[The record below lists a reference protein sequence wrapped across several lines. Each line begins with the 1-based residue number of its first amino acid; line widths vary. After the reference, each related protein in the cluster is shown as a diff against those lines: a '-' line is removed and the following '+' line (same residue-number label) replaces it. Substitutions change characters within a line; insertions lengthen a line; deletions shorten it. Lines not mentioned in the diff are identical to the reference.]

1 MCKYK
6 LAALIMFFLLLFLI
20 NLTFGPIF
28 VNSEGILQS
37 EESYGVN
44 TLFCKSPTK

>member
-28 VNSEGILQS
+28 VNSEGNQKKA
-37 EESYGVN
+37 
-44 TLFCKSPTK
+44 TM